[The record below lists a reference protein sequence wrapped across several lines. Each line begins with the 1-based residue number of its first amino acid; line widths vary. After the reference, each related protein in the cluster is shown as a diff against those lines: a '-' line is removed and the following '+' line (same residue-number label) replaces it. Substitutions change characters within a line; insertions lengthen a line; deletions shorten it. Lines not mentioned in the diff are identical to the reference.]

1 MSTKKYFKF
10 LVAAIICCCA
20 TCMFTSCSGFIDA
33 IVGNTDNPATQQPT
47 AKASDQL
54 KQGIWTEYDEA
65 LVNSGKYTVEELAQ
79 MPTVG
84 MKIEGDKGYFFTYT
98 ADDMS
103 DPVEGKISYDKSTN
117 TGTITFPAIAGN
129 PLSIQTVNFSM
140 TDDDLMQFE
149 LAYEGQKTT
158 GTFAWLCEN
167 LDNWSSDITDEDWK
181 ALMAYYEQYNA
192 DAGPDASIDWTDS
205 DVEGLDEPLV
215 WNEGAATR
223 GGTRAIGVGTVISVG
238 AKILGALF
246 GEEKYNPKADIQ
258 EVKNNLN
265 KITGKLDEVLKG
277 QEQMMTQMNVRF
289 DQIDKHF
296 DKVNGRLIAIANKM
310 KQTESVTIMNN
321 RNTTYYIPLTTR
333 NTAYF
338 DDAYKLYNDNKD
350 DLSKVSKDL
359 GDYAKEW
366 VGADGEKYIELTW
379 NYINYLT
386 TVQHS
391 TYGMG
396 LDKIYDGMTF
406 DKYPWEH
413 MGIGDRQTYRD
424 YDMFMITRCL
434 FMITLYASYCDI
446 SNVKKNGIYKNY
458 ISSLEKIKAFCEFNV
473 ANPAEFRVCQIPGAH
488 FVMYKEIQKYNY
500 CGKNN
505 EAPDPALYGEIAVY
519 RPEWHEA
526 GSVKI
531 DNPYDL
537 RDSHLLRC
545 QEYEALYKYYR
556 PAVYPK
562 GDVFR
567 WMDVLIDGKLAAGAV
582 YAKEPNTYLSSASK
596 LLLYDPQSKNTGY
609 YEDYNGVIKDS
620 GSGIFIAPLASVSP
634 ENIWRKDYHQLG
646 FLENSQNGKSKWR
659 SYNSDLNFYAAIVEK
674 RY

>member
-1 MSTKKYFKF
+1 MRREFFALFAAAALLLGMS
-10 LVAAIICCCA
+10 A
-20 TCMFTSCSGFIDA
+20 CST
-33 IVGNTDNPATQQPT
+33 VDNPSSGGGNAQEDPVV
-47 AKASDQL
+47 APAQL
-54 KQGIWTEYDEA
+54 KHGVWTEYDSL
-65 LVNSGKYTVEELAQ
+65 LVASGKYTAEQLAE

-84 MKIEGDKGYFFTYT
+84 MWIQGDKGYFFTYT
-98 ADDMS
+98 AEDMS
-103 DPVEGKISYDKSTN
+103 ETVEGQISYNNN
-117 TGTITFPAIAGN
+117 TGKGTITFPAIKDS
-129 PLSIQTVNFSM
+129 PLSGQTVSFSM
-140 TDDDLMQFE
+140 MADDVMQFE
-149 LAYEGQKTT
+149 LTYEGQQTT
-158 GTFAWLCEN
+158 ATFAWLCED
-167 LDNWSSDITDEDWK
+167 LDNWSSDITDEDWL
-181 ALMAYYEQYNA
+181 ALMAYYETIA
-192 DAGPDASIDWTDS
+192 AEAGPDASIDWSDS

-215 WNEGAATR
+215 WDEGDVAQARTR
-223 GGTRAIGVGTVISVG
+223 TVGMG
-238 AKILGALF
+238 AMVVMNILGSLF
-246 GEEKYNPKADIQ
+246 GEEQYDPKADIQ
-258 EVKNNLN
+258 EIKNNLN

-277 QEQMMTQMNVRF
+277 QEQMMTQMDVQF

-296 DKVNGRLIAIANKM
+296 DKVNERLIAIANKM
-310 KQTESVTIMNN
+310 SNSESLTIMNN
-321 RNTTYYIPLTTR
+321 RNTTYYNPLNTR

-338 DDAYKLYNDNKD
+338 DDAYKLYNENKD

-366 VGADGEKYIELTW
+366 VGPDGEQYIELTW
-379 NYINYLT
+379 NYINYLS

-391 TYGMG
+391 TYGTG

-488 FVMYKEIQKYNY
+488 FVMHKEIQKYNY

-537 RDSHLLRC
+537 RNSHLLRC

-582 YAKEPNTYLSSASK
+582 YAKEPNTYLLSASK

-609 YEDYNGVIKDS
+609 YQDYNGVIKDS
-620 GSGIFIAPLASVSP
+620 GSGTIELFIAPLASVSP

-646 FLENSQNGKSKWR
+646 RLENSQNGKSKWS
-659 SYNSDLNFYAAIVEK
+659 SYRSDLNFYAAIVEQ

>member
-1 MSTKKYFKF
+1 
-10 LVAAIICCCA
+10 
-20 TCMFTSCSGFIDA
+20 
-33 IVGNTDNPATQQPT
+33 
-47 AKASDQL
+47 
-54 KQGIWTEYDEA
+54 
-65 LVNSGKYTVEELAQ
+65 
-79 MPTVG
+79 
-84 MKIEGDKGYFFTYT
+84 
-98 ADDMS
+98 
-103 DPVEGKISYDKSTN
+103 
-117 TGTITFPAIAGN
+117 
-129 PLSIQTVNFSM
+129 
-140 TDDDLMQFE
+140 
-149 LAYEGQKTT
+149 
-158 GTFAWLCEN
+158 
-167 LDNWSSDITDEDWK
+167 
-181 ALMAYYEQYNA
+181 
-192 DAGPDASIDWTDS
+192 
-205 DVEGLDEPLV
+205 
-215 WNEGAATR
+215 
-223 GGTRAIGVGTVISVG
+223 
-238 AKILGALF
+238 
-246 GEEKYNPKADIQ
+246 
-258 EVKNNLN
+258 
-265 KITGKLDEVLKG
+265 
-277 QEQMMTQMNVRF
+277 
-289 DQIDKHF
+289 
-296 DKVNGRLIAIANKM
+296 
-310 KQTESVTIMNN
+310 
-321 RNTTYYIPLTTR
+321 
-333 NTAYF
+333 
-338 DDAYKLYNDNKD
+338 
-350 DLSKVSKDL
+350 
-359 GDYAKEW
+359 
-366 VGADGEKYIELTW
+366 
-379 NYINYLT
+379 
-386 TVQHS
+386 VQHS
-391 TYGMG
+391 TYGTG

-582 YAKEPNTYLSSASK
+582 YAKEPNTYLPSASK

-659 SYNSDLNFYAAIVEK
+659 SYNSDLNFYAAIVQE

>member
-1 MSTKKYFKF
+1 MKQLK
-10 LVAAIICCCA
+10 LWMLAAILICGTA
-20 TCMFTSCSGFIDA
+20 VMFTSCDENS
-33 IVGNTDNPATQQPT
+33 DNPAPAEEPT
-47 AKASDQL
+47 AADLL
-54 KQGIWTEYDEA
+54 KQGIWTEFDTV
-65 LVNSGKYTVEELAQ
+65 LVASGKYTMEQLAE

-84 MKIEGDKGYFFTYT
+84 MQIDGDKAYFFTYT
-98 ADDMS
+98 ADEMS
-103 DPVEGKISYDKSTN
+103 EAVEGKVSYDN
-117 TGTITFPAIAGN
+117 TTGKGTITFPAIKDN
-129 PLSIQTVNFSM
+129 PLSGQSVNFSM
-140 TDDDLMQFE
+140 KADDLMQFE
-149 LAYEGQKTT
+149 LTYEGQNTT
-158 GTFAWLCEN
+158 ATFAWLCEDLN
-167 LDNWSSDITDEDWK
+167 NWSLEITDEDWK
-181 ALMAYYEQYNA
+181 ELMAYYEQYDA
-192 DAGPDASIDWTDS
+192 DAGPDASIDWSDS
-205 DVEGLDEPLV
+205 DVEGLDEPLP
-215 WNEGAATR
+215 WDDNIAATR
-223 GGTRAIGVGTVISVG
+223 AGTRAIGVGTVISVG

-246 GEEKYNPKADIQ
+246 QEEKYDPKADIQ
-258 EVKNNLN
+258 EMKKNLN

-277 QEQMMTQMNVRF
+277 QEQMMTQMDVRF

-310 KQTESVTIMNN
+310 SNSESVTIMNN

-379 NYINYLT
+379 NYINYLS

-391 TYGMG
+391 TYGTG

-446 SNVKKNGIYKNY
+446 SDVKKNGIYKNY
-458 ISSLEKIKAFCEFNV
+458 LSSLEKIKAFCEFNV

-562 GDVFR
+562 GDVFE

-582 YAKEPNTYLSSASK
+582 YAKEPNTYLPSASK

-609 YEDYNGVIKDS
+609 YEDYNGVIK
-620 GSGIFIAPLASVSP
+620 GSGTIDLFIAPLASVSP
-634 ENIWRKDYHQLG
+634 DNIWRKGYHHLG
-646 FLENSQNGKSKWR
+646 RLENSQNGKSKWR
-659 SYNSDLNFYAAIVEK
+659 SYNSDLNFYAAIVEQ